1 MLYLFD
7 YSVDDVGKVENVP
20 DDLIFPIF
28 GYLESHS
35 NFSFVLL
42 FTYLFTLLHNKGV
55 PLQSLDFPSP
65 LPIAD
70 FVLTPGLVLRSH
82 PSQIWSNFGVF
93 LKFKLLPVSK
103 DDFS

>member
-42 FTYLFTLLHNKGV
+42 FTYLFTLLHNKGTFTESR
-55 PLQSLDFPSP
+55 LSISAANRWF
-65 LPIAD
+65 
-70 FVLTPGLVLRSH
+70 RSDARA
-82 PSQIWSNFGVF
+82 GVAIT
-93 LKFKLLPVSK
+93 S
-103 DDFS
+103 

>member
-35 NFSFVLL
+35 N
-42 FTYLFTLLHNKGV
+42 
-55 PLQSLDFPSP
+55 
-65 LPIAD
+65 
-70 FVLTPGLVLRSH
+70 
-82 PSQIWSNFGVF
+82 
-93 LKFKLLPVSK
+93 
-103 DDFS
+103 